1 MTITGMGGYAGK
13 CGMRTRCIKKCYTLE
28 AGARYKKNVE
38 CQLKEMDSR
47 GKNRGVSL
55 NILRR

>member
-47 GKNRGVSL
+47 EKTGVL
-55 NILRR
+55 V